1 MVGTPFCGGS
11 GNPTDVFTATLSHV
25 NKIVVRSPF
34 NPAGTDT
41 VIIDEANGQLRSSSF
56 PRNRPQIFLL
66 TGSGNDTLVINGTNG
81 PDSYEAVGGFVGGR
95 VFMEGDLG
103 VTMSSLGRL
112 IIHGNGGGDRI
123 SGHANFPDGGT
134 TVRMEIYGGAGQ
146 DTLTVGESGKDR
158 VEGGTEQDFVFT
170 ANGKGGDFAL
180 GGDGPGNDFIT
191 GDAGDTAQGFE
202 TKTGGVGT
210 LKLTSRKVKAGAD
223 KTGVVGMSWT
233 HPKAW
238 QSLGTVTVKA
248 YDGAKQVGS
257 ITIRPKTDEI
267 SAKGA
272 IVLLQDETSI
282 TKKGKTVRA
291 ELAVRTK
298 PSVTAET
305 LRLDVEAT
313 DRDGKTQRE
322 VDAGIIVIKKRR

>member
-238 QSLGTVTVKA
+238 QSLGTVTERHTTA
-248 YDGAKQVGS
+248 RS
-257 ITIRPKTDEI
+257 R
-267 SAKGA
+267 SARSRSA
-272 IVLLQDETSI
+272 
-282 TKKGKTVRA
+282 RR
-291 ELAVRTK
+291 RTK
-298 PSVTAET
+298 SARRARSCCSRTRPRSPRRARPSGRSLRSARSPRSRPRRCGSTSRRPTAT
-305 LRLDVEAT
+305 A
-313 DRDGKTQRE
+313 
-322 VDAGIIVIKKRR
+322 RRSARSTPGSS